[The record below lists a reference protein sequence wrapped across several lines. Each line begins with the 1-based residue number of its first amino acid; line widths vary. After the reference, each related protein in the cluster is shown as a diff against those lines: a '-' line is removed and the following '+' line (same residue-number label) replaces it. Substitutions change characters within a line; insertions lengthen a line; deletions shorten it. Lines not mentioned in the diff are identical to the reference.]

1 MIRFALILLMSLTV
15 SSQAVSA
22 VKWNNPSKKQE
33 ASNGSPFKFDQ
44 YKKEERFELGEDF
57 GFGLWFQ
64 QSLGRNFQ
72 EWGATVTSEK
82 VRLGKSALKFETRE
96 GFCGADKNRKGHSD
110 CKSGRNRHEF
120 TSSLQKKK
128 HRDFELNKEYWH
140 SLSLYI
146 PSEPDFDSKIETGLF
161 QFHGKPNVAWKF
173 HFNDIRG
180 FYVTSYTDMWKGKTF
195 QKPEQFLDKWND
207 VIIQVVH
214 STDPKGILNVWINGE
229 KVYEF
234 KGITTRREG
243 KPYFKFGIYN
253 TAKPVGNPEFND
265 GANFKNIW
273 VYFDEIRFSE
283 TCEGL
288 KLNNLGYNCDKL

>member
-1 MIRFALILLMSLTV
+1 MIRFALIFVMSL
-15 SSQAVSA
+15 AVSYQALA
-22 VKWNNPSKKQE
+22 VKWNNPSKKE
-33 ASNGSPFKFDQ
+33 EVSNGSPFKFDQ

-72 EWGATVTSEK
+72 NWGATVTTEK

-96 GFCGADKNRKGHSD
+96 GFCGADKSKKGFSD
-110 CKSGRNRHEF
+110 CKNGRNRHEF
-120 TSSLQKKK
+120 SSSLQKKK
-128 HRDFELNKEYWH
+128 RTLFKLNKEYWH

-146 PSEPDFDSKIETGLF
+146 PSEADFDPKIETGLF

-180 FYVTSYTDMWKGKTF
+180 LYVTSYTDMYKGKTF

-207 VIIQVVH
+207 VIIQVIH

-234 KGITTRREG
+234 KGITTLRKG

-253 TAKPVGNPEFND
+253 TAKPVGNPEFNN

-288 KLNNLGYNCDKL
+288 KLNNLGYNCKKL

>member
-1 MIRFALILLMSLTV
+1 MIRFALIFVMSLAV
-15 SSQAVSA
+15 SSQASA
-22 VKWNNPSKKQE
+22 VKWNNSSKKE
-33 ASNGSPFKFDQ
+33 EVSNGSPFKFDQ

-72 EWGATVTSEK
+72 DWGATVTTEK

-96 GFCGADKNRKGHSD
+96 GFCGADKYKKGHSD

-120 TSSLQKKK
+120 SSSLQKKK
-128 HRDFELNKEYWH
+128 RTVFKLNKEYWH

-146 PSEPDFDSKIETGLF
+146 PSEADFDRKIETGLF

-180 FYVTSYTDMWKGKTF
+180 LYVTSYTDMYKGKTF

-207 VIIQVVH
+207 VIIQVIH

-234 KGITTRREG
+234 KGITTLRKG

-253 TAKPVGNPEFND
+253 TAKPVGNPEFNN
-265 GANFKNIW
+265 GENFKNIW

-288 KLNNLGYNCDKL
+288 KLNNLGYNCKKL